1 MRDTSK
7 KIEEIYHRMMME
19 RTPEERV
26 KMCFSMLGSAKE
38 IVKSTI
44 KDKTNWRAELFLR
57 LYSNDFDRK
66 TQEEI
71 IKAIKNY
78 SEQN

>member
-44 KDKTNWRAELFLR
+44 NDKTNWRVELFLR